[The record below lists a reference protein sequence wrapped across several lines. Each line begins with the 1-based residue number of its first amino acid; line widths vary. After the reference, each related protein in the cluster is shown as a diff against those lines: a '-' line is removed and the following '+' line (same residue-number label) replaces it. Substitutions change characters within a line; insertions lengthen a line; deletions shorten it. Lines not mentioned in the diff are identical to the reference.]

1 MRRMRMSNSDMDRGP
16 APTSPAP
23 AAPPA
28 TLDRRGRG
36 RRALLS
42 VAICVSGALP
52 SFVLA
57 SSGWF
62 SIPGMITAVALFAF
76 CMTLISWS
84 KRFRIFTRRP
94 FVRSTLTVVYG
105 LRLVLSATPP
115 LTILAD
121 GLPGIFAVGIVQTT
135 MFELGFPAD
144 VFDRPV
150 DPLQPPPFSMV
161 AVVGNFFGTMLI
173 VLLQGLL
180 LNLIL
185 AVLFAAL
192 LVPQRILRPRPRIEG
207 RTFCPR
213 CGYCRDSI
221 PEASSCPEC
230 GSSAPPATER
240 ATWIDR
246 FTTRRFMLAVGSIVA
261 VPATFWMV
269 TGLFSGGF

>member
-1 MRRMRMSNSDMDRGP
+1 MMSKPPVDLGP
-16 APTSPAP
+16 PPTSPDP
-23 AAPPA
+23 AAPS
-28 TLDRRGRG
+28 TSLDRRGRR
-36 RRALLS
+36 RRALLA

-62 SIPGMITAVALFAF
+62 SIPGMITAVAVFAF

-84 KRFRIFTRRP
+84 TRFRTFTRRP

-121 GLPGIFAVGIVQTT
+121 GVPGIFAVGIVQTA
-135 MFELGFPAD
+135 MSELGFPASF
-144 VFDRPV
+144 FDGPS
-150 DPLQPPPFSMV
+150 DPSQPPPFSMV

-192 LVPQRILRPRPRIEG
+192 LIPQRILRPRPPIEG

-213 CGYCRDSI
+213 CGYCCDSI

-230 GSSAPPATER
+230 GCSAPPATER

-246 FTTRRFMLAVGSIVA
+246 FTTRWFMLAVGSIIA

-269 TGLFSGGF
+269 TGLLSGGFSGF